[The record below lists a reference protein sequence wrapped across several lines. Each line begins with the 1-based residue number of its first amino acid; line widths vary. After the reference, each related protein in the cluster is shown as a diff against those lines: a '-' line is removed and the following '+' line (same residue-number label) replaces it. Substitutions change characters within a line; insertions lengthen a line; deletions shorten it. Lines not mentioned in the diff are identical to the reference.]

1 VSDPKSIFE
10 QVPGLGSRF
19 RLDMGANPASSVVTL
34 LGGTPVF
41 LEGMVGPCVDGG
53 CGSSKRPAYALALS
67 VPLHRSPPT
76 TSRKSSSQQLVST
89 GMGPP
94 RSRRATALADTVAL
108 DGLYMPTA
116 TEAVGNP
123 AQWPRRYVIWL
134 SKTRRPASLQV
145 VTPSSQRSWR
155 LWVHLQQCGTVFVL
169 CVSTADSKLGFVSAT
184 RFT

>member
-53 CGSSKRPAYALALS
+53 CGSSKRPADALALS

-76 TSRKSSSQQLVST
+76 TSRKSSSQQLVS
-89 GMGPP
+89 M
-94 RSRRATALADTVAL
+94 ADTVAL
-108 DGLYMPTA
+108 DGLYMPTS

-155 LWVHLQQCGTVFVL
+155 VHLQQCGTVFVL
-169 CVSTADSKLGFVSAT
+169 CVSTADSKLAFVSAT